1 MIMLMMPKITW
12 EKPSMILKMGSL
24 LPDMMQGKSEQDGK
38 QQHLEYI
45 AAGKGTD
52 DAGRYHIQQEGNYP
66 WDWA

>member
-1 MIMLMMPKITW
+1 
-12 EKPSMILKMGSL
+12 
-24 LPDMMQGKSEQDGK
+24 MMQGKSEQDGK

-66 WDWA
+66 LGLGLIRIDGDGAGVE